1 MNNNSNDYLY
11 EENILEHSRNPKNK
25 VEKSI
30 LGCDCIG
37 YGENVDCGDNGEIY
51 LNIKEGKIVEVTWS
65 GNGCAL
71 SQAGMSM
78 MTEKINKEKLSLEKI
93 KLWTPAIIYELLGV
107 KISPS
112 RVNCALLSYKC
123 LENALKKIK

>member
-1 MNNNSNDYLY
+1 MEQDYLY

-25 VEKSI
+25 VEKNV
-30 LGCDCIG
+30 LRCDCVG
-37 YGENVDCGDNGEIY
+37 YGENIDCGDSGELY
-51 LNIKEGKIVEVTWS
+51 LNIKGGEIVKAEWS

-78 MTEKINKEKLSLEKI
+78 MTEKINREKVSLEEVKV
-93 KLWTPAIIYELLGV
+93 WSPAVVYGLLGV

-112 RVNCALLSYKC
+112 RINCALLSYKC
-123 LENALKKIK
+123 LEDALKKIN

>member
-1 MNNNSNDYLY
+1 MENDYLY

-25 VEKSI
+25 IEKDVAI
-30 LGCDCIG
+30 CDCVG
-37 YGENVDCGDNGEIY
+37 YGENVDCGDSLELY
-51 LNIKEGKIVEVTWS
+51 LNIEEGNLASATWS

-71 SQAGMSM
+71 SQASMSM
-78 MTEKINKEKLSLEKI
+78 MCEKINKEKISLEKI
-93 KLWTPAIIYELLGV
+93 RLWTPAVIYNLLGV

-112 RVNCALLSYKC
+112 RANCALLSYKC